1 VTKFRLYSLTRSFT
15 CIVAVVG
22 IVVAAVPNTPSNL
35 QVAEGERLRLTAFAR
50 GVQMYLCQP
59 LAEDP
64 DGFEWAYQ
72 APEATLMDEAKRS
85 IGSHY
90 AGPTWE
96 ADDGSKV
103 VAEVRASTDSPGRRA
118 IPQLLLE
125 AVSNEGEGVLSEI
138 TSIQRLH
145 TVGGVAPRGGCDASQ
160 VDTEVRVPYTARY
173 YFYDAP

>member
-1 VTKFRLYSLTRSFT
+1 MTKFRLYSFTRSFAL
-15 CIVAVVG
+15 IVAVVG
-22 IVVAAVPNTPSNL
+22 IVVAAAPNTPSSL
-35 QVAEGERLRLTAFAR
+35 RVSEGERLRLTAFAR
-50 GVQMYLCQP
+50 GVQIYLCRP
-59 LAEDP
+59 LAEP
-64 DGFEWAYQ
+64 GGFEWAYQ
-72 APEATLMDEAKRS
+72 APEATLMDEAKRN

-118 IPQLLLE
+118 IPQLLLG
-125 AVSNEGEGVLSEI
+125 AVSNEGEGVLSKI

-145 TVGGVAPRGGCDASQ
+145 TVGGVAPSGGCGASR

-173 YFYDAP
+173 YFYDTP